1 MVKARARRVGNLVI
15 LETELG
21 QKAIVPWDSL
31 CDLARKLDLTIEID
45 GVEVKCEN
53 LGGAVRVGGVKA

>member
-1 MVKARARRVGNLVI
+1 MVKARARRVGNLAI

-31 CDLARKLDLTIEID
+31 CDLARKLDLTVEVN

-53 LGGAVRVGGVKA
+53 LGGAVRAGGVKA

>member
-1 MVKARARRVGNLVI
+1 MVKARARRVGNLAI

-31 CDLARKLDLTIEID
+31 CDLARKLDLTVEVN

-53 LGGAVRVGGVKA
+53 LGGAVRTGGVKA